1 MAFDWMRRALLVLAS
16 GAALALAA
24 CGSSTIES
32 QLTPTRI
39 VAFGDGLGDLA
50 QNGSR
55 YTVNDGGLNIWT
67 EMVAFD
73 FGLPLVR
80 STLGG
85 TSYATGNARVVA
97 KPDAA
102 GNAATPSVKDQ
113 VDAFLAGNSIA
124 STDLII
130 ISGGTSDVIAEMAKV
145 TAGTQTADQ
154 MVANVRQAGRDLA
167 AQARRLV
174 DAGAT
179 HVVVVGTYNLGRT
192 PWAASIGQT
201 DLLTNASGRFNDDL
215 LVSLVD
221 QGNNMLYVDAALM
234 FNLMVGTPSLYE
246 MTNATDVV
254 CTSVD
259 PGPGIGIGT
268 GQVNSSLCTT
278 STILPGAN
286 YLSYF
291 YADAVYP
298 APTAHRKFA
307 EYAYSRIRN
316 RW

>member
-32 QLTPTRI
+32 QLQPTRV
-39 VAFGDGLGDLA
+39 VAFGDGFSDLG

-55 YTVNDGGLNIWT
+55 YTVNDGSPNWSEI
-67 EMVAFD
+67 VAAD

-80 STLGG
+80 SSAGG
-85 TSYATGNARVVA
+85 TSYATGNVRVVA

-102 GNAATPSVKDQ
+102 GNSATPTVKEQ
-113 VDAFLAGNSIA
+113 VDGFLANNTITA
-124 STDLII
+124 TDLLI
-130 ISGGTSDVIAEMAKV
+130 ISGGTSDIIAEMANV
-145 TAGTQTADQ
+145 TSGLQSADQ
-154 MVANVRQAGRDLA
+154 MVANARQAGRDLA

-179 HVVVVGTYNLGRT
+179 HVVVVGSYNLGNT
-192 PWAASIGQT
+192 PWAAAIGQK
-201 DLLTNASGRFNDDL
+201 DLLTNASGRFNDEL
-215 LVSLVD
+215 LIALVD
-221 QGNNMLYVDAALM
+221 QGNNMLYVDAALLY
-234 FNLMVGTPSLYE
+234 NLMAGTPTLYE
-246 MTNATDVV
+246 MTNATDPV

-259 PGPGIGIGT
+259 PGPGIGIGA
-268 GQVNSSLCTT
+268 GQFNSALCTT
-278 STILPGAN
+278 STIVPGAN
-286 YLSYF
+286 YLAYLF
-291 YADAVYP
+291 ADAVYP

-307 EYAYSRIRN
+307 EYAFSRIRN